1 MTEALRATHR
11 ASTGTLRA
19 TLTPI
24 TSLLVY
30 AALSL
35 KRLAGLMLWP
45 FGAVIVVLLI
55 YNGVPTE
62 ARGWYKLISSALA
75 YWTMLLTVVFGF
87 SGRWAPWRLLWQLVP
102 ALNKSV
108 FPDLNGVWVG
118 TTSSNW
124 SRIAELLRAAEETGG
139 LDRQKL
145 PAIPLQQ
152 DDVTMTITASL
163 FAFRIKAQLHRTG
176 AKSRSLTERV
186 SKDKRRDLQELYYVY
201 QQDTP
206 DAVATDEDSHVGAA
220 ALEVDTQDW
229 TLEGSYWTKRSWRS
243 GLNTAGVIKVARQ
256 SR

>member
-1 MTEALRATHR
+1 MLPSAT
-11 ASTGTLRA
+11 TGTLHA
-19 TLTPI
+19 ALTP
-24 TSLLVY
+24 TTFLPVY

-45 FGAVIVVLLI
+45 FGAILVVLLI
-55 YNGVPTE
+55 YSGVPTQ
-62 ARGWYKLISSALA
+62 ARDWYKLISSALA
-75 YWTMLLTVVFGF
+75 YWTVLMTVVFGF
-87 SGRWAPWRLLWQLVP
+87 SGRWAPWRLLWQLFP

-118 TTSSNW
+118 TTNSNW
-124 SRIAELLRAAEETGG
+124 PRIAELLRAAEETGG

-152 DDVTMTITASL
+152 DNMTMTITACL
-163 FAFRIKAQLHRTG
+163 FTFRIKAQLHRTG

-220 ALEVDTQDW
+220 ALEVDTDAW
-229 TLEGSYWTKRSWRS
+229 TLEGPYWTKRSWRS
-243 GLNTAGVIKVARQ
+243 GLNTAGVIKVFRQ
-256 SR
+256 RR